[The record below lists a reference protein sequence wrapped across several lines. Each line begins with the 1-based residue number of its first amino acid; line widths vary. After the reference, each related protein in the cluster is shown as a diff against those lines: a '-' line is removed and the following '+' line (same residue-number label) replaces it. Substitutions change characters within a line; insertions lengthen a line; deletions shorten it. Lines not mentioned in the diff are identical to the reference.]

1 MRRNNLKTLKVTI
14 ENLQQVK
21 NGVVCGTQVAFK
33 VIQAGRVLVEE
44 DLRQDFR
51 SVDLVI

>member
-33 VIQAGRVLVEE
+33 VIQAGRVLVERGSQAR
-44 DLRQDFR
+44 LPFR
-51 SVDLVI
+51 